1 MQNWPIGSI
10 YGILT
15 CIYLKNQPFLQV
27 YKYTVRPVDPCWW
40 CKKTNWPPKRQWVWL
55 PVMSGWSRPSHSW
68 DLGSRP
74 HVFFGLFLGRESCR
88 NYWNLQ
94 DFICIG
100 KIFFVYNYMHIFEKT
115 ICNSHHIH
123 AVELTITLKTLF
135 PSCGSNWDFI
145 SLVASTYKVW
155 WCLVFSGPRS
165 TPPTTLTIQFSCSA
179 ILGWKF
185 FTWKTWSFP
194 SSMVFHCI
202 SNSLPPLAE

>member
-1 MQNWPIGSI
+1 MQ
-10 YGILT
+10 
-15 CIYLKNQPFLQV
+15 
-27 YKYTVRPVDPCWW
+27 
-40 CKKTNWPPKRQWVWL
+40 KTNWPPKRQWVWL

-68 DLGSRP
+68 DLGSRL
-74 HVFFGLFLGRESCR
+74 HVFFGLFLGWESCR

-100 KIFFVYNYMHIFEKT
+100 KIFFVYNYRHIFEKT

-123 AVELTITLKTLF
+123 AVEMTITFKTLF

-165 TPPTTLTIQFSCSA
+165 TPPTSLTIRILAQPFWDESFALEKPDLSPVPWYF
-179 ILGWKF
+179 IVFLIVYRLGWVRNTPMGFVELKG
-185 FTWKTWSFP
+185 W
-194 SSMVFHCI
+194 VG
-202 SNSLPPLAE
+202 